1 MSKILKEIKILKK
14 KCKMNKKKYNMMI
27 NNRINCKKNN
37 NKIKKTLK
45 IMNQQNNK
53 IKKNKKIKKIKK
65 KIHMIICKRIKKM
78 KLLRNK

>member
-1 MSKILKEIKILKK
+1 
-14 KCKMNKKKYNMMI
+14 MMI

-37 NKIKKTLK
+37 NKIKKKIK

-53 IKKNKKIKKIKK
+53 IKKNKKIKKFKK
-65 KIHMIICKRIKKM
+65 KIHMITCKRIKKI